1 MPKPVIEIPNIVS
14 ADKKTPSDKLPNIL
28 VIDDDQVLLELFG
41 KVFRRLGLQVMLVN
55 NGKDALE
62 LTKKHVPD
70 VILLDIKMPGMD
82 GMAVLKEIKKADPDV
97 EIIIMTG
104 YANLDSALEAIKYGA
119 FDYLK
124 KPFEKLEQVVN
135 TVWRAWERRKPNAGC
150 KNIQASLERR
160 IYELKLLYNT
170 CRFLGHCTDKR
181 EMAVL
186 LLESLSKIVEYDL
199 AVLILEEKPQQM
211 FLFLQ
216 VVHPIASQLVE
227 EAKTNLLSAY
237 NSISQR
243 KLLYSEDFDQV
254 VGEGNIKQEKAG
266 ETASSQTLNS
276 FLNIPLM
283 DGDKMIGM
291 VNISSMLDRP
301 FSSDD
306 IGLIYSMVNQALS
319 TIQKLNS
326 IKTAERDR
334 LERLTRKISEGVI
347 MVDENF
353 EVVTVN
359 PAAQTILSEEKPDL
373 QYIQNCLGLD
383 LHKLKIQMETTQED
397 MIIKKVKIQARAYL
411 AAASLIKGKTECFEG
426 LVISINPSLSGT
438 VD

>member
-1 MPKPVIEIPNIVS
+1 
-14 ADKKTPSDKLPNIL
+14 
-28 VIDDDQVLLELFG
+28 
-41 KVFRRLGLQVMLVN
+41 
-55 NGKDALE
+55 
-62 LTKKHVPD
+62 
-70 VILLDIKMPGMD
+70 
-82 GMAVLKEIKKADPDV
+82 
-97 EIIIMTG
+97 
-104 YANLDSALEAIKYGA
+104 
-119 FDYLK
+119 
-124 KPFEKLEQVVN
+124 
-135 TVWRAWERRKPNAGC
+135 
-150 KNIQASLERR
+150 
-160 IYELKLLYNT
+160 
-170 CRFLGHCTDKR
+170 
-181 EMAVL
+181 
-186 LLESLSKIVEYDL
+186 
-199 AVLILEEKPQQM
+199 
-211 FLFLQ
+211 
-216 VVHPIASQLVE
+216 
-227 EAKTNLLSAY
+227 
-237 NSISQR
+237 
-243 KLLYSEDFDQV
+243 
-254 VGEGNIKQEKAG
+254 
-266 ETASSQTLNS
+266 
-276 FLNIPLM
+276 M

-291 VNISSMLDRP
+291 VNISSQLERP

-326 IKTAERDR
+326 IKTAEQDR
-334 LERLTRKISEGVI
+334 LEKLTRKISEGVI